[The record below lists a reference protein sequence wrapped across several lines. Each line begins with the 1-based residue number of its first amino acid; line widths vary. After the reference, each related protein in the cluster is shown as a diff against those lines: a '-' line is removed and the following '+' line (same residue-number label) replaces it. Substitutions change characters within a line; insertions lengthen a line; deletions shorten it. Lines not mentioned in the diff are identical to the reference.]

1 MAATRGA
8 PILNADDPRFLL
20 EHLADELRKRGTA
33 ARDLLAIK
41 FGTNDDQVVVVTRQQ
56 PMSERYPRLSEILD
70 DIGRTCRDEG
80 ISVDQLRR
88 ISFFEDEV
96 NLETED
102 TSGDTDVFTWPIMPR
117 LDS

>member
-1 MAATRGA
+1 M
-8 PILNADDPRFLL
+8 IEDDPCFLL
-20 EHLADELRKRGTA
+20 EHLGDELRHRGTS

-41 FGTNDDQVVVVTRQQ
+41 FRAEADHVIVVTRKQ
-56 PMSERYPRLSEILD
+56 PLSERYPRLAEILD

-80 ISVDQLRR
+80 IGVERLRR

-102 TSGDTDVFTWPIMPR
+102 TSGGIDVFTWPIMPMS
-117 LDS
+117 LDC

>member
-1 MAATRGA
+1 M
-8 PILNADDPRFLL
+8 IEDDPCFLL
-20 EHLADELRKRGTA
+20 DHLGDELRKRGTS

-41 FGTNDDQVVVVTRQQ
+41 FRSEADHVIVVTRKQ
-56 PMSERYPRLSEILD
+56 PLSERYPQLAEILD

-80 ISVDQLRR
+80 IGVEQLRR

-102 TSGDTDVFTWPIMPR
+102 TSGGTDVFTWPIMPR
-117 LDS
+117 SLDS